1 MKHILF
7 TVITLLYGINCYCQV
22 LRVDGE
28 PFDFPTISRECTTDN
43 NNNLNSRL
51 IVTSNLPLDKM
62 DVDGNAY
69 VGKNII
75 TGRIIIDFMPNHG
88 GIIRFY
94 VDQCRPLEIV
104 IPDFVVGGV
113 EYRMHIIFEEK
124 FAFVE
129 NNIYDEQEQ
138 LSVFDQLLLPITIKG
153 ITFNMISV
161 AGGSF
166 DMGSNEGYNDEKPI
180 HNVFINDF
188 YIGETEV
195 TQGLWKA
202 VIGNNPSVFSSKGD
216 DYPVESVSWYDAVMF
231 CNKLSELENKPK
243 VYTITNIKYDDC
255 KQIISA
261 DVKADFSKNGY
272 RLPTEAEW
280 EYAARGGNKSNGYKY
295 SGSNKLA
302 DVAWYGCFD
311 LSDANRTLN
320 EDVDMPVKQKK
331 SNELGLYDMSGNVWE
346 LCWDWYQYDYY
357 VNSPSNNPLGPSSG
371 EERVMRG
378 GAFNTD
384 SYYCRR
390 RGISKPNYRGDNLG
404 FRLLLSSPPK

>member
-1 MKHILF
+1 
-7 TVITLLYGINCYCQV
+7 
-22 LRVDGE
+22 
-28 PFDFPTISRECTTDN
+28 
-43 NNNLNSRL
+43 
-51 IVTSNLPLDKM
+51 
-62 DVDGNAY
+62 
-69 VGKNII
+69 
-75 TGRIIIDFMPNHG
+75 MPNHG

-384 SYYCRR
+384 SYYCSR